1 MLSSLAN
8 SEQVFRAF
16 EAIEAMFRALVG
28 IDGSHQYVTS
38 GTEETHVRECWI
50 EAERCFKELKVCYF
64 LLLYRST

>member
-8 SEQVFRAF
+8 SEHVFRAF
-16 EAIEAMFRALVG
+16 EAIEAMFRVIIG

-38 GTEETHVRECWI
+38 RTKEKHLRECWM

-64 LLLYRST
+64 LLLYRPT